1 MVYKKCGGIL
11 IDTVEESPGITDH
24 YYCEVIQMINF
35 ANNLILDFEKD
46 SDRRIS
52 AICRALTV
60 LNIVVILLN
69 ILHVFKISS
78 ALYPTLIV
86 SAVILLMPTLVYDIL
101 KLRSKFMRYLVLTLL
116 VFMSGLMYSI
126 LSYHVIIMLILPV
139 VVSCLYCERANVIY
153 TTVLSVPVMVVS
165 HLIAF
170 MLKIVPD
177 EPLVTLR
184 GVLLY
189 GIVPRVIELVAISVI
204 CISITGKFQ
213 RLIAALVKKN
223 NELYE
228 EQQVMVGSLSELV
241 ETQSHE
247 TGLHV
252 KRVAAYTEILCRAMG
267 LSEEETWKISVASM
281 MHDVGKICVPREI
294 LHKPGKLTEDEF
306 SEIKKHVD
314 YGYKLLE
321 NSPGEIMQLAASIA
335 QQHHERFD
343 GKGYQNKLEGEHINI
358 FARCVAVA
366 DVFDA
371 LVSKRCYKKSWTP
384 EQAREEIMSQAGH
397 QFDPQITKLFDEH
410 FDEFLKVME
419 NYPDAP

>member
-1 MVYKKCGGIL
+1 MK
-11 IDTVEESPGITDH
+11 DPR

-52 AICRALTV
+52 TICRALTV

-69 ILHVFKISS
+69 MLHVFKISTE
-78 ALYPTLIV
+78 LYPTLIV
-86 SAVILLMPTLVYDIL
+86 SAVILLMPTLFYDIL
-101 KLRSKFMRYLVLTLL
+101 GLRSKFIRYLVLTLL

-177 EPLVTLR
+177 EPLVTLQ
-184 GVLLY
+184 GVLFY
-189 GIVPRVIELVAISVI
+189 GIIPRVIELVAISVI
-204 CISITGKFQ
+204 CIGITGKLQ

-228 EQQVMVGSLSELV
+228 EQQVMVSSLSELV
-241 ETQSHE
+241 EAQSHE
-247 TGLHV
+247 TGQHV

-314 YGYKLLE
+314 FGYKLLE

-343 GKGYQNKLEGEHINI
+343 GNGYQNKLEGEHINI
-358 FARCVAVA
+358 YARCVAVA

-384 EQAREEIMSQAGH
+384 EQAREEILGQAGH

>member
-1 MVYKKCGGIL
+1 
-11 IDTVEESPGITDH
+11 
-24 YYCEVIQMINF
+24 MINF

-46 SDRRIS
+46 SDLRIS
-52 AICRALTV
+52 GICRAITGLILIVIV
-60 LNIVVILLN
+60 LN
-69 ILHVFKISS
+69 VFNVFNISS
-78 ALYPTLIV
+78 ALYPTLIAA
-86 SAVILLMPTLVYDIL
+86 SVILMIPTLFFEVL
-101 KLRSKFMRYLVLTLL
+101 KKRSKKIRYMVLTLL
-116 VFMSGLMYSI
+116 VIMSGLMYSI
-126 LSYHVIIMLILPV
+126 LSYHVIIMLVFPV

-153 TTVLSVPVMVVS
+153 TTVLSIPVMIIS
-165 HLIAF
+165 HLIAYS
-170 MLKIVPD
+170 LKIVPD

-184 GVLLY
+184 GVLIY
-189 GIVPRVIELVAISVI
+189 GILPRVIELVAISLI
-204 CISITGKFQ
+204 CIGITGKLQ
-213 RLIAALVKKN
+213 RLITALVKKN

-228 EQQVMVGSLSELV
+228 EQQIIVGSLSELV

-247 TGLHV
+247 TGQHV

-294 LHKPGKLTEDEF
+294 LHKPGKLTEEEF

-314 YGYKLLE
+314 YGHKLLE
-321 NSPGEIMQLAASIA
+321 NSSGEIMRLAANIA
-335 QQHHERFD
+335 WQHHERYD
-343 GKGYQNKLEGEHINI
+343 GKGYENELSGENINI
-358 FARCVAVA
+358 YARAVAVA

-384 EQAREEIMSQAGH
+384 TQAREEILNQSGR

-419 NYPDAP
+419 DYPDAS

>member
-1 MVYKKCGGIL
+1 
-11 IDTVEESPGITDH
+11 
-24 YYCEVIQMINF
+24 MINF
-35 ANNLILDFEKD
+35 ANNLIIDFEKD
-46 SDRRIS
+46 SDRRMS
-52 AICRALTV
+52 GICRAITGLI
-60 LNIVVILLN
+60 LIVILLN
-69 ILHVFKISS
+69 VFHVFKISS

-86 SAVILLMPTLVYDIL
+86 AAVILMVPTLFFEIL
-101 KLRSKFMRYLVLTLL
+101 KKRSKKIRYIVLTLL
-116 VFMSGLMYSI
+116 VVMSGLMYSI
-126 LSYHVIIMLILPV
+126 LSYHVIIMLVLPV

-153 TTVLSVPVMVVS
+153 TTVLSVPVMIIS
-165 HLIAF
+165 HLIAYS
-170 MLKIVPD
+170 LKIVPD

-184 GVLLY
+184 GVLIY
-189 GIVPRVIELVAISVI
+189 GIIPRVLELVAISLI
-204 CISITGKFQ
+204 CIGITGKLQ
-213 RLIAALVKKN
+213 KLISALVNKN

-228 EQQVMVGSLSELV
+228 EQQVIVGSLSELV

-247 TGLHV
+247 TGQHV

-294 LHKPGKLTEDEF
+294 LHKPGKLTEEEF

-321 NSPGEIMQLAASIA
+321 NSPGEIMRLAAIIA
-335 QQHHERFD
+335 WQHHERYD
-343 GKGYQNKLEGEHINI
+343 GKGYQNELNGENINI
-358 FARCVAVA
+358 YARAVAVA

-384 EQAREEIMSQAGH
+384 IQAREEILNQSGR

-410 FDEFLKVME
+410 FDEFLKVMDD
-419 NYPDAP
+419 YPDAS

>member
-1 MVYKKCGGIL
+1 
-11 IDTVEESPGITDH
+11 
-24 YYCEVIQMINF
+24 MINF

-46 SDRRIS
+46 SDLRIS
-52 AICRALTV
+52 GICRAITGLILIV
-60 LNIVVILLN
+60 IMLN
-69 ILHVFKISS
+69 VFNVFNISS
-78 ALYPTLIV
+78 ALYPTLIAA
-86 SAVILLMPTLVYDIL
+86 SVILMTPTLFFEVL
-101 KLRSKFMRYLVLTLL
+101 KKRSKKIRYMVLTLL
-116 VFMSGLMYSI
+116 VIMSGLMYSI
-126 LSYHVIIMLILPV
+126 LSYHVIIMLVFPV

-153 TTVLSVPVMVVS
+153 TTVLSIPVMIIS
-165 HLIAF
+165 HLIAYS
-170 MLKIVPD
+170 LKIVPD

-184 GVLLY
+184 GVLIY
-189 GIVPRVIELVAISVI
+189 GIIPRVIELVAISFI
-204 CISITGKFQ
+204 CISITGKLQ
-213 RLIAALVKKN
+213 RLITALVKKN

-228 EQQVMVGSLSELV
+228 EQQIIVGSLSELV

-247 TGLHV
+247 TGQHV

-294 LHKPGKLTEDEF
+294 LHKPGKLTEEEF

-314 YGYKLLE
+314 YGHKLLE
-321 NSPGEIMQLAASIA
+321 NSSGEIMRLAANIA
-335 QQHHERFD
+335 WQHHERYD
-343 GKGYQNKLEGEHINI
+343 GKGYQNELSGENINI
-358 FARCVAVA
+358 YARAVAVA

-384 EQAREEIMSQAGH
+384 SQAREEILNQSGE

-419 NYPDAP
+419 DYPDAS

>member
-1 MVYKKCGGIL
+1 
-11 IDTVEESPGITDH
+11 
-24 YYCEVIQMINF
+24 MINF
-35 ANNLILDFEKD
+35 ANNLILEFEKD

-52 AICRALTV
+52 AICRVLTV

-69 ILHVFKISS
+69 MLHVFKIST

-86 SAVILLMPTLVYDIL
+86 SAVILLMPTLLYDIL
-101 KLRSKFMRYLVLTLL
+101 GLRSKFIRYLVLTLL

-139 VVSCLYCERANVIY
+139 VVSCLYCERSNVIY
-153 TTVLSVPVMVVS
+153 TTVLSVTVMVLS

-170 MLKIVPD
+170 TLKIVPD
-177 EPLVTLR
+177 EPLVTLQ

-189 GIVPRVIELVAISVI
+189 GIIPRVIELVAISVI
-204 CISITGKFQ
+204 CIGITGKLQ

-241 ETQSHE
+241 EAQSHE
-247 TGLHV
+247 TGQHV

-314 YGYKLLE
+314 FGYKLLE

-335 QQHHERFD
+335 KQHHERFD
-343 GKGYQNKLEGEHINI
+343 GNGYQNKLEGEHINI
-358 FARCVAVA
+358 YARCVAVA

-384 EQAREEIMSQAGH
+384 EQAREEILDQAGH

-419 NYPDAP
+419 NYPDNV

>member
-1 MVYKKCGGIL
+1 M
-11 IDTVEESPGITDH
+11 
-24 YYCEVIQMINF
+24 
-35 ANNLILDFEKD
+35 
-46 SDRRIS
+46 
-52 AICRALTV
+52 
-60 LNIVVILLN
+60 
-69 ILHVFKISS
+69 FKIST

-86 SAVILLMPTLVYDIL
+86 SAVILLMPTLFYDIL
-101 KLRSKFMRYLVLTLL
+101 GLRSKFIRYLVLTLL

-177 EPLVTLR
+177 EPLVTLQ

-189 GIVPRVIELVAISVI
+189 GIIPRVIELVAISVI
-204 CISITGKFQ
+204 CIGITDKFQ

-223 NELYE
+223 SELYE
-228 EQQVMVGSLSELV
+228 EQQVMVSSLSELV
-241 ETQSHE
+241 EAQSHE
-247 TGLHV
+247 TGQHV

-314 YGYKLLE
+314 FGYKLLE

-335 QQHHERFD
+335 KQHHERFD
-343 GKGYQNKLEGEHINI
+343 GNGYQNKLEGEHINI
-358 FARCVAVA
+358 YARCVAVA

-384 EQAREEIMSQAGH
+384 EQAREEILGQAGH

-419 NYPDAP
+419 NYPDNV

>member
-1 MVYKKCGGIL
+1 
-11 IDTVEESPGITDH
+11 
-24 YYCEVIQMINF
+24 MINF
-35 ANNLILDFEKD
+35 ANNLILEFEKD

-60 LNIVVILLN
+60 LTIVVILLN
-69 ILHVFKISS
+69 MLHVFKIST

-86 SAVILLMPTLVYDIL
+86 SAVILLMPTLFYDIL
-101 KLRSKFMRYLVLTLL
+101 GLRSKFIRYLVLTFL

-139 VVSCLYCERANVIY
+139 VVSCLYCERTNVIY

-177 EPLVTLR
+177 EPLVTLQ
-184 GVLLY
+184 GVLFY
-189 GIVPRVIELVAISVI
+189 GIIPRVIELVAISVI
-204 CISITGKFQ
+204 CIGITGKLQ

-228 EQQVMVGSLSELV
+228 EQQVMVSSLSELV
-241 ETQSHE
+241 EAQSHE
-247 TGLHV
+247 TGQHV

-314 YGYKLLE
+314 FGYKLLE

-343 GKGYQNKLEGEHINI
+343 GNGYQNKLEGEHINI
-358 FARCVAVA
+358 YARCVAVA

-384 EQAREEIMSQAGH
+384 EQAREEILGQAGH

-419 NYPDAP
+419 KYPDAP

>member
-1 MVYKKCGGIL
+1 
-11 IDTVEESPGITDH
+11 
-24 YYCEVIQMINF
+24 MINF

-46 SDRRIS
+46 SDLRIS
-52 AICRALTV
+52 GICRAITGLILIV
-60 LNIVVILLN
+60 IMLN
-69 ILHVFKISS
+69 VFNVFNISS
-78 ALYPTLIV
+78 ALYPTLIAA
-86 SAVILLMPTLVYDIL
+86 SVILMTPTLFFEVL
-101 KLRSKFMRYLVLTLL
+101 KKRSKKIRYMVLTLL
-116 VFMSGLMYSI
+116 VIMSGLMYSI
-126 LSYHVIIMLILPV
+126 LSYHVIIMLVLPV

-153 TTVLSVPVMVVS
+153 TTVLSIPVMIIS
-165 HLIAF
+165 HLIAYS
-170 MLKIVPD
+170 LKIVPD

-184 GVLLY
+184 GVLIY
-189 GIVPRVIELVAISVI
+189 GILPRVIELIAISLI
-204 CISITGKFQ
+204 CIGITGKLQ
-213 RLIAALVKKN
+213 RLITALVKKN

-228 EQQVMVGSLSELV
+228 EQQIIVGSLSELV

-247 TGLHV
+247 TGQHV

-294 LHKPGKLTEDEF
+294 LHKPGKLTEEEF

-321 NSPGEIMQLAASIA
+321 NSPGEIMRLAANIA
-335 QQHHERFD
+335 WQHHERYD
-343 GKGYQNKLEGEHINI
+343 GKGYQNELSGENINI
-358 FARCVAVA
+358 YARAVAVA

-384 EQAREEIMSQAGH
+384 TQAREEILNQSGR

-419 NYPDAP
+419 DYPDAS

>member
-1 MVYKKCGGIL
+1 
-11 IDTVEESPGITDH
+11 
-24 YYCEVIQMINF
+24 MINF
-35 ANNLILDFEKD
+35 ANNLILSFEKD

-52 AICRALTV
+52 AICRALTI
-60 LNIVVILLN
+60 LIFVVILLN
-69 ILHVFKISS
+69 MLHVFKISTV
-78 ALYPTLIV
+78 LYPTLIV
-86 SAVILLMPTLVYDIL
+86 SAVILLMPTLFYDIL
-101 KLRSKFMRYLVLTLL
+101 KLRSEFIRYLVLTLL

-126 LSYHVIIMLILPV
+126 LSYHVIIMLVLPA
-139 VVSCLYCERANVIY
+139 VVSCLYCKREKVIF
-153 TTVLSVPVMVVS
+153 TTALSIPVMAVS

-170 MLKIVPD
+170 RLKIVPD

-184 GVLLY
+184 GVWIY
-189 GIVPRVIELVAISVI
+189 GIIPRVIELVAISVI
-204 CISITGKFQ
+204 CIGITDKFQ

-228 EQQVMVGSLSELV
+228 EQQVMVSSLSELV

-247 TGLHV
+247 TGQHV

-267 LSEEETWKISVASM
+267 LSEEETWKVSVASM

-314 YGYKLLE
+314 YGHKLLE
-321 NSPGEIMQLAASIA
+321 NSPGEIMQIAAGIA
-335 QQHHERFD
+335 WQHHERFD
-343 GKGYQNKLEGEHINI
+343 GTGYQNKLEGEHIHMY
-358 FARCVAVA
+358 ARCVAVA

-371 LVSKRCYKKSWTP
+371 LVSKRCYKNSWNP
-384 EQAREEIMSQAGH
+384 QQAREEILSQAGH

-419 NYPDAP
+419 DYPDAP

>member
-1 MVYKKCGGIL
+1 MR
-11 IDTVEESPGITDH
+11 E
-24 YYCEVIQMINF
+24 F

-52 AICRALTV
+52 AICRAMIV
-60 LNIVVILLN
+60 LNVVVVLLN
-69 ILHVFKISS
+69 VLHIFKISS
-78 ALYPTLIV
+78 AIYPTLIV
-86 SAVILLMPTLVYDIL
+86 SAVILLMPTLFYDIL
-101 KLRSKFMRYLVLTLL
+101 GWRSKLVRYLVLTLL
-116 VFMSGLMYSI
+116 VLMSGLMYAV
-126 LSYHVIIMLILPV
+126 LSYHVIIMLALPV
-139 VVSCLYCERANVIY
+139 VVSCLYCERGNVIY
-153 TTVLSVPVMVVS
+153 TTILSVPVMIIS

-170 MLKIVPD
+170 KLKIVPD
-177 EPLVTLR
+177 EPLVTLD

-189 GIVPRVIELVAISVI
+189 GIMPRVIELVAISVI

-223 NELYE
+223 RELYE
-228 EQQVMVGSLSELV
+228 EQEIMVCSLSELV
-241 ETQSHE
+241 EAQSHE
-247 TGLHV
+247 TGQHV

-281 MHDVGKICVPREI
+281 MHDIGKICVPREI

-314 YGYKLLE
+314 FGYQLLE
-321 NSPGEIMQLAASIA
+321 NAPGEIMRLAAGIA

-343 GKGYQNKLEGEHINI
+343 GKGYQHNLEGEQINL

-371 LVSKRCYKKSWTP
+371 LVSKRCYKNAWTP
-384 EQAREEIMSQAGH
+384 AQAREEILNQAGR
-397 QFDPQITKLFDEH
+397 QFDPQITRLFDEH
-410 FDEFLKVME
+410 FDEFLKVMGD
-419 NYPDAP
+419 YPDAP

>member
-1 MVYKKCGGIL
+1 MNNDMEICGIL
-11 IDTVEESPGITDH
+11 WGNST
-24 YYCEVIQMINF
+24 C
-35 ANNLILDFEKD
+35 DF
-46 SDRRIS
+46 R
-52 AICRALTV
+52 
-60 LNIVVILLN
+60 NI
-69 ILHVFKISS
+69 
-78 ALYPTLIV
+78 
-86 SAVILLMPTLVYDIL
+86 
-101 KLRSKFMRYLVLTLL
+101 RCLVLTLL
-116 VFMSGLMYSI
+116 VIMSGIMYSI

-139 VVSCLYCERANVIY
+139 VVSCLYCERKYVIY
-153 TTVLSVPVMVVS
+153 TTVLSVPVMIVS

-170 MLKIVPD
+170 WLKIVPD

-184 GVLLY
+184 GVLFY
-189 GIVPRVIELVAISVI
+189 GIIPRVIELVAISVI
-204 CISITGKFQ
+204 CISITGKLQ
-213 RLIAALVKKN
+213 RLIAALVKN
-223 NELYE
+223 YNELYE
-228 EQQVMVGSLSELV
+228 EQEVMVSSLSELV

-247 TGLHV
+247 TGQHV

-321 NSPGEIMQLAASIA
+321 NSPGEIMQIASSIA

-343 GKGYQNKLEGEHINI
+343 GKGYQKKLEGEQINI
-358 FARCVAVA
+358 YARCVAVA

-371 LVSKRCYKKSWTP
+371 LVSKRCYKNSWTP
-384 EQAREEIMSQAGH
+384 EQAREEILSQAGR

-419 NYPDAP
+419 SYPDAP